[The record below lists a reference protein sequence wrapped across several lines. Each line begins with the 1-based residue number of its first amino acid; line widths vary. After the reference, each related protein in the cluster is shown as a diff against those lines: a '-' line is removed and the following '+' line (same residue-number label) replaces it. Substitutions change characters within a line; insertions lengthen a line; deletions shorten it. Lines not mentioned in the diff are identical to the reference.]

1 MNLQLILDPN
11 DIVIL
16 TAYLELSLASPKK
29 TLPKEALDD
38 AGCKVLLLDGDFE
51 LKEGDELKLGLV
63 TEVVVRAA
71 H

>member
-1 MNLQLILDPN
+1 
-11 DIVIL
+11 
-16 TAYLELSLASPKK
+16 LASTKK
-29 TLPKEALDD
+29 TLPIEALND

-51 LKEGDELKLGLV
+51 LEEGDELKLGLV

>member
-1 MNLQLILDPN
+1 
-11 DIVIL
+11 
-16 TAYLELSLASPKK
+16 LASPKK
-29 TLPKEALDD
+29 ALPKEALDD